1 MKYSLIPR
9 ELPRAKHKGTSSALC
24 CAIHLLSAHLDTT
37 SNFSTQDICS
47 IFDKDT
53 GLKCVF
59 YMCHNFHGQKLRLPL
74 ISFEYFFISFNRFS
88 ITFH

>member
-9 ELPRAKHKGTSSALC
+9 ELSRAKHKGTSSALC
-24 CAIHLLSAHLDTT
+24 GVIHFLSAHLDTT

-53 GLKCVF
+53 GLKWIFF
-59 YMCHNFHGQKLRLPL
+59 YVSKFSWPKTAVTT
-74 ISFEYFFISFNRFS
+74 YFI
-88 ITFH
+88 